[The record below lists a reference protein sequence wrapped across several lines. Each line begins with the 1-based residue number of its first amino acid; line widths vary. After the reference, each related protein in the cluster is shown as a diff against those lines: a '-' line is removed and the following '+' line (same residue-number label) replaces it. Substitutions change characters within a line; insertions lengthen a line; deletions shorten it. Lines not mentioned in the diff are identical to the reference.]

1 MIHRALC
8 SVKQGDEDRDPLGAL
23 LGWNGSRASLAAGGP
38 LAHDG
43 PRLKRRVS
51 RTTPGGVMTPLT
63 MFLALFVVITTRGI
77 SSQLMFPSSQAT
89 GPSSNGLRLGLSPVG
104 SGNLPATGAEFYVA
118 LENTADSDFVL
129 NLGQML
135 ANGKVMFPS
144 AIHLTLTDP
153 AGRTQDLHFTN
164 PKYAFV
170 AGRMDD
176 FTVAL
181 RSGSI
186 YALRL
191 SLNQYWSPTTETFA
205 PKLGA
210 GRHRIAARFEG
221 QGARTV
227 NSDMHGAA
235 LLNFWVGTVESNVV
249 SFVVSE

>member
-1 MIHRALC
+1 MKPITL
-8 SVKQGDEDRDPLGAL
+8 
-23 LGWNGSRASLAAGGP
+23 
-38 LAHDG
+38 
-43 PRLKRRVS
+43 
-51 RTTPGGVMTPLT
+51 
-63 MFLALFVVITTRGI
+63 FLAVSVVIGAPGS

-89 GPSSNGLRLGLSPVG
+89 GPSSRGLRLEVSPVG
-104 SGNLPATGAEFYVA
+104 SGDLPATGAEFYVA
-118 LENTADSDFVL
+118 LENTADSDFVV

-144 AIHLTLTDP
+144 AIHLTLIDP
-153 AGRTQDLHFTN
+153 AGRTQDLDFSD
-164 PKYAFV
+164 PKYPGV

-186 YALRL
+186 YALRV
-191 SLNQYWSPTTETFA
+191 SLNQYWSPTTKTFA

-227 NSDMHGAA
+227 NLDMQGAA
-235 LLNFWVGTVESNVV
+235 LLNFWKGTVESNVV
-249 SFVVSE
+249 AFVVSD